1 MKTLDKRLTGL
12 ENEHGVGSRAR
23 ALTEGE
29 RWFLTNWVLNATFQK
44 ELRISEDDL
53 NAEDFLFGG
62 RFAWRTQGNGDQLV
76 WFLRFQNRV
85 REEAKTDMPV
95 MTAEDHHYLDTFE
108 KYWERMGVLQ

>member
-1 MKTLDKRLTGL
+1 M
-12 ENEHGVGSRAR
+12 
-23 ALTEGE
+23 
-29 RWFLTNWVLNATFQK
+29 
-44 ELRISEDDL
+44 SEDDL

-62 RFAWRTQGNGDQLV
+62 RFAWRAQGNGDQLV

-85 REEAKTDMPV
+85 REEGKTDMPV